1 MSDFIILSERIKE
14 LSRTEGTINF
24 SLDGAVNGFSS
35 FSDTYS
41 SGDPVFYA
49 ITDGT
54 DYEVGSG
61 VYGNDGINS
70 YIIRS
75 SPFKSTKSDALV
87 PFKPGVKEVYVTYP
101 GKFSVFTASGL
112 GSFEQPDVSGVAF
125 WGSQN
130 ILDYDSA
137 FIWDKTNNRLGVS
150 ESAPQYSIHV
160 GGTQQ
165 TSKVAASGF
174 VVGNSG
180 VNFVGDDPS
189 YSGGVQL
196 EPFLRTELDVT
207 TGTSA
212 VFALSGLVDQRIL
225 FQTQLAGTV
234 LAGPAS
240 GDCSGGCDPDYP
252 VFRAL
257 ALGDVPDLSTLYLVQ
272 KEDAYSPTMGSGI
285 AFFSSSGVID
295 TDPNFAWNKT
305 YNILDLKGDALIS
318 GQLSVGGNVVV
329 TGNLDVQG
337 DVTYIDSST
346 VTIWDKNLELASLS
360 GAAQGGDSTIDDAGL
375 IIKSTD
381 GDKKWTWRDATDAW
395 TTDEKIDISGII
407 FNDSS
412 VISGAYQPGSG
423 LELHNGLE
431 FNIGNMFTVSADDAV
446 TRNLHQ
452 ADQLSISG
460 ISGISITSD
469 KSGSLVTVTVDGGE
483 LSELASY
490 TSGIAEYASGVAEYA
505 SGVAEYGSGTAEY
518 ASGVAEYASG
528 VAEYGSGLLNS
539 DSTITVSGVQA
550 NSFQLLSGGYVPVA
564 ESGYTL
570 SNTDN
575 GKVLLF
581 SHNSDILLTV
591 ASGLDFGL
599 ATSFIQLGSGQIEVS
614 GAAGVTIY
622 NSQSH
627 TKTNTQHSRAGLMH
641 YAQDVYNFAGD
652 TAT

>member
-1 MSDFIILSERIKE
+1 MSDFIILSERVKE
-14 LSRTEGTINF
+14 LSRTEGAINF

-75 SPFKSTKSDALV
+75 SPFKSTNSDALV
-87 PFKPGVKEVYVTYP
+87 SFTPGVKEVYVTYP

-257 ALGDVPDLSTLYLVQ
+257 VLGDVPDLSTLYLVQ

-337 DVTYIDSST
+337 DVTY
-346 VTIWDKNLELASLS
+346 
-360 GAAQGGDSTIDDAGL
+360 
-375 IIKSTD
+375 
-381 GDKKWTWRDATDAW
+381 
-395 TTDEKIDISGII
+395 
-407 FNDSS
+407 
-412 VISGAYQPGSG
+412 
-423 LELHNGLE
+423 
-431 FNIGNMFTVSADDAV
+431 
-446 TRNLHQ
+446 
-452 ADQLSISG
+452 
-460 ISGISITSD
+460 
-469 KSGSLVTVTVDGGE
+469 
-483 LSELASY
+483 
-490 TSGIAEYASGVAEYA
+490 
-505 SGVAEYGSGTAEY
+505 
-518 ASGVAEYASG
+518 
-528 VAEYGSGLLNS
+528 S

-564 ESGYTL
+564 GTGYTL

-614 GAAGVTIY
+614 GAAGVNIY

-627 TKTNTQHSRAGLMH
+627 TRTNTQHSRAGLMH